1 MGSTSAPISKGFSGF
16 SPNES
21 LFGGPVIPQQQASPT
36 KGPAV
41 VGGQKTM
48 PLPGA
53 PRLPT
58 NPFPEIARRR
68 LRWNG
73 F

>member
-1 MGSTSAPISKGFSGF
+1 MGRISAPVSKGFPTFG
-16 SPNES
+16 PNES
-21 LFGGPVIPQQQASPT
+21 LFGGPVTPQQSSPA
-36 KGPAV
+36 KVPGAL
-41 VGGQKTM
+41 GGQKTM

>member
-1 MGSTSAPISKGFSGF
+1 MGRVSAPASKGF
-16 SPNES
+16 PNFGPNVS
-21 LFGGPVIPQQQASPT
+21 LFGGPVTPQARPIANAP
-36 KGPAV
+36 GRL
-41 VGGQKTM
+41 GGQKTM

-73 F
+73 